1 MTKIILICG
10 KLCSGKSA
18 YAEQLKN
25 NHTVI
30 LSSDKLMRD
39 VFAHERCLEHFSKL
53 ARAQTYLYDLA
64 GCLLDVGVDVVLDFG
79 YWKKSDRESVRARFS
94 RQGHSVE
101 LHFTDVDDATRAQW
115 IKARN
120 ELIDNGQS
128 EEYYITEEAFQRL
141 DPMFDY
147 PDPQEVDV
155 YVKRQ

>member
-1 MTKIILICG
+1 LTKIILICG
-10 KLCSGKSA
+10 KLCSGKSI
-18 YAEQLKN
+18 YAEKLKN
-25 NHTVI
+25 NHSVI
-30 LSSDKLMRD
+30 LSTDKLMRD

-53 ARAQTYLYDLA
+53 ARAQSYLYDLA
-64 GCLLDVGVDVVLDFG
+64 ECLLDVGVDVVLDFG
-79 YWKKSDRESVRARFS
+79 FWKQSDRAFAKSRFS
-94 RQGHSVE
+94 AKGHNVE

-128 EEYYITEEAFQRL
+128 LEYYISEEAFHRL
-141 DPMFDY
+141 DPMFEY